1 MFKPSCALDRPQ
13 VGYGRQD
20 GKVIAFRH
28 RIQHRPMESGTS
40 CQLCTGHPTVP
51 ETTDD
56 RPFAWPWVQVPD
68 MVNAAILISAW
79 SAAASDI
86 YISSRFLFFLARRG
100 HAPTWLAHLFRYPR
114 VNRVRSAQS
123 DSDSD
128 SAADSDTDSLS
139 DGEHGMY
146 GVHLFVAAVI
156 VNTLAWTW
164 LLAVLQDLTGD
175 MPTCARTSSWA
186 CLRQWRGTLM
196 SCLLRACWPRRPWAC
211 SRL

>member
-1 MFKPSCALDRPQ
+1 
-13 VGYGRQD
+13 
-20 GKVIAFRH
+20 
-28 RIQHRPMESGTS
+28 
-40 CQLCTGHPTVP
+40 
-51 ETTDD
+51 
-56 RPFAWPWVQVPD
+56 

-175 MPTCARTSSWA
+175 MPTCARTSSVA
-186 CLRQWRGTLM
+186 RSSSASRQTRGG
-196 SCLLRACWPRRPWAC
+196 A
-211 SRL
+211 

>member
-1 MFKPSCALDRPQ
+1 
-13 VGYGRQD
+13 
-20 GKVIAFRH
+20 
-28 RIQHRPMESGTS
+28 
-40 CQLCTGHPTVP
+40 
-51 ETTDD
+51 
-56 RPFAWPWVQVPD
+56 

-146 GVHLFVAAVI
+146 GVHLLVAAVI
-156 VNTLAWTW
+156 DPGLDVAAGGAAESHRGHADLREDELLGMPAPVERHTYVMPLASVLASSAMGLLTFMSYGTTGANIVFQWLVNVASV
-164 LLAVLQDLTGD
+164 ASLQ
-175 MPTCARTSSWA
+175 SWA
-186 CLRQWRGTLM
+186 GMLFTYIR
-196 SCLLRACWPRRPWAC
+196 
-211 SRL
+211 